1 MPLSGRRFAAREIST
16 ESSNSITREDF
27 STAGIGR
34 TSLQVGGVR
43 STAKGVSLNFLR
55 FTLEVGHNCD
65 ELFFGQKN
73 KRRHHDLIAA
83 KPRARAEVS
92 RLDDGGR
99 IAGVPQELRLR
110 QHARGSAERR
120 ADAIAV
126 QHGASGA
133 KQSK

>member
-1 MPLSGRRFAAREIST
+1 LSGRRFAAREICT
-16 ESSNSITREDF
+16 QSSNSITREDF

-43 STAKGVSLNFLR
+43 STAKGVSLDFSVALSR
-55 FTLEVGHNCD
+55 WATIATSWSSG
-65 ELFFGQKN
+65 KKT
-73 KRRHHDLIAA
+73 KRRQHDRVAA
-83 KPRARAEVS
+83 KPRVRAEVS

-99 IAGVPQELRLR
+99 IAGVPQELRLQ

-126 QHGASGA
+126 QHGTSRA
-133 KQSK
+133 KLSK